1 MPGSADY
8 MGVILAAGKGTRMAS
23 LSESYPKPILPIG
36 NKPLLVHQVEL
47 LASLGITD
55 IVMLIGYK
63 GFQIA
68 KVMGDGSRYGV
79 RIRYVEQT
87 ETLGIA
93 HAVGQL
99 ESTIDRPFLLFLGD
113 IFFVPRDMELLLRQY
128 ENQNGGAVL
137 AIKRENDPAAIMR
150 NFSVVE
156 NENGRVVRVIEKPRH
171 VTNNVKGVGLYFFD
185 LSIFD
190 AIRRTPRTAMRD
202 EYEITEAIQVLIDD
216 GAVVTSAEA
225 VYDDINVTFPDD
237 LLKLNI
243 SLARSGGGENL
254 IHPEASIHPE
264 AQISNSVIG
273 AGARVASPVTISNCL
288 LFDDVVVESGLANAI
303 ATPEKIV
310 SCQLDAETFS
320 P

>member
-1 MPGSADY
+1 MPASGDY

-23 LSESYPKPILPIG
+23 LSEAYPKPILPIG

-47 LASLGITD
+47 LAGLGITD
-55 IVMLIGYK
+55 IVVLIGYK

-68 KVMGDGSRYGV
+68 KVMGDGSRFGV

-87 ETLGIA
+87 QMLGIA

-99 ESTIDRPFLLFLGD
+99 EATVDRPFLLFLGD
-113 IFFVPRDMELLLRQY
+113 IYFVPRDMRAMLTKFEQ
-128 ENQNGGAVL
+128 QDGGAVL
-137 AIKRENDPAAIMR
+137 AIKKEKDPAAIMR

-156 NENGRVVRVIEKPRH
+156 NDEGRVVRVIEKPRH
-171 VTNNVKGVGLYFFD
+171 VTNDVKGVGLYLFD

-216 GAVVTSAEA
+216 GAVVRTEEA
-225 VYDDINVTFPDD
+225 VLDDINMTFPDD

-243 SLARSGGGENL
+243 SMARDGAGL

-264 AQISNSVIG
+264 ARISNSVV
-273 AGARVASPVTISNCL
+273 GARARVSAPVTINNCL
-288 LFDDVVVESGLANAI
+288 LFDEVVVESSLANAI
-303 ATPEKIV
+303 VTPEQII
-310 SCQLDAETFS
+310 SCQLELDA
-320 P
+320 